1 MRADHQRD
9 NAAYRLAVLVALA
22 FAIALRIWAFNLWDI
37 HHSDEFTQYLEQGH
51 RLAEGYGL
59 IPWENRYGIRNALIA
74 QFLALW
80 IALGDLIAPQGMLPL
95 VLARAGYAAL
105 CASALWG
112 AWGIGR
118 AQSRLHGLVAL
129 WAAGIWYLA
138 VLYQV
143 SLLSE
148 AAASGLILCGAAL
161 LLREDRGARH
171 LALAGLLLGLGVL
184 VRLQYAVF
192 VAVLALPMLRRD
204 WRAWRWLIAGG
215 LSALALGAASDLA
228 DHRLPFQ
235 WIIAN
240 FEMNLGAGRAARFG
254 ASGPLEYLRLMAIDL
269 GPFAALMA
277 LSLLALPRRYWP
289 LVAAT
294 FANVLVHSLIAHKED
309 RFVWLSTYL
318 IVILSALAVLELA
331 GRWRARRG
339 REPVTLAAALAVCI
353 GWTANSA
360 LAEHR
365 SGGVNAFRGG
375 GTITREVY
383 SAGRDP
389 AICGV
394 IVPEQWQRHAVS
406 AFARRDLPIYLAP
419 APVLNRGA
427 ALPPDLALAANALIL
442 DRALPG
448 MGNYREIECRQR
460 GTLRACL
467 FVRPGAC
474 DPAKGAAWTA
484 QAALG
489 KDDL

>member
-59 IPWENRYGIRNALIA
+59 IPWENRYGIRNALIP

-95 VLARAGYAAL
+95 VLARTAYATL

-161 LLREDRGARH
+161 LLREDRAARH

-192 VAVLALPMLRRD
+192 VAVLVLPMLRGD

-215 LSALALGAASDLA
+215 LGALALGAVSDLA

-235 WIIAN
+235 WIITN

-254 ASGPLEYLRLMAIDL
+254 VSGPFEYLRLMGIDL

-331 GRWRARRG
+331 GLWRARRG

-375 GTITREVY
+375 GTIAREVFTL
-383 SAGRDP
+383 AQHP
-389 AICGV
+389 EACGL
-394 IVPEQWQRHAVS
+394 IVPEQWRNHTVT
-406 AFARRDLPIYLAP
+406 AFARRNIPLYVAPNGLAEGRQGLDP
-419 APVLNRGA
+419 QLVQ
-427 ALPPDLALAANALIL
+427 AANALL
-442 DRALPG
+442 ADRRLAG
-448 MGNYREIECRQR
+448 AEAYRELECRQR
-460 GTLRACL
+460 GEVRACL
-467 FVRPGAC
+467 FIRPGTCHAASG
-474 DPAKGAAWTA
+474 AKWNYQT
-484 QAALG
+484 LLLRY
-489 KDDL
+489 DL